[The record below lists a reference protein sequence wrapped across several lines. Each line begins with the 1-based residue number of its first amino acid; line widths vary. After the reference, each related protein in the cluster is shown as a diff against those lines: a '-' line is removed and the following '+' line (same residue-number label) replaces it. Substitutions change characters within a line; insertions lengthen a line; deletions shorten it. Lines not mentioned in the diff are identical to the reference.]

1 MEPQRRIELPP
12 HGFDDDESAR
22 QSTRRGVGEIL
33 RQKRESYGQDL
44 PTAAAQLHI
53 RLPYL
58 RAVEDGR
65 FRDLPGMAYAA
76 GFIRSYGE
84 YLGLDGEEL
93 VRRFREEVT
102 AVDRQVRLSVR
113 TVVSEGR
120 FPGGA
125 VLLLSAVLTMLAYGA
140 WYYLTDR
147 HKSLISPVP
156 EVPAQLRA
164 ILGKEVP
171 TNVATALPAVK
182 PPGSVSKTDHLGM
195 GRPAVAQGA
204 ASSAPAAGTTVASK
218 PPPAEPASGPP
229 TTEPTAGPA
238 LASSSSTS
246 PAVTPGVATAPEPAP
261 PATSVLVD
269 VGDLAPLPTEFTAL
283 LAAAGARGGQPSEPM
298 EELVL
303 ANPGARVRLV
313 AHMDCWIQIADKTGK
328 SYYAAVLRAGQAI
341 EVPNQPGLLLTA
353 GNAGGLDVL
362 VDGEVLPPLG
372 GVGLVRRDLPLDP
385 AGLKSAASIPH

>member
-12 HGFDDDESAR
+12 HDPDDEGAR
-22 QSTRRGVGEIL
+22 QSTRHGVGEIL

-93 VRRFREEVT
+93 VRRFRQEAT
-102 AVDRQVRLSVR
+102 GVDRQVRLSVR

-125 VLLLSAVLTMLAYGA
+125 VLLLSAVLALLAYGA
-140 WYYLTDR
+140 WYYLADR

-171 TNVATALPAVK
+171 TNAATALPAAK
-182 PPGSVSKTDHLGM
+182 PPSSAPKTDHLGL
-195 GRPAVAQGA
+195 GRPAGLPAASPEPSTAQGA
-204 ASSAPAAGTTVASK
+204 MPSQAAAGA
-218 PPPAEPASGPP
+218 PPAEAD
-229 TTEPTAGPA
+229 TAQH
-238 LASSSSTS
+238 
-246 PAVTPGVATAPEPAP
+246 AVGLPVATSSATATARSEAPAPEPAP
-261 PATSVLVD
+261 PPATSVQVD
-269 VGDLAPLPTEFTAL
+269 AADLPPLPAEFAAIV
-283 LAAAGARGGQPSEPM
+283 AAAGARDGQPSAPM
-298 EELVL
+298 AEVVL
-303 ANPGARVRLV
+303 ANPGARIKLV
-313 AHMDCWIQIADKTGK
+313 AHMDSWIQIADKTGK
-328 SYYAAVLRAGQAI
+328 SYYAAVLRPGQAV

-353 GNAGGLDVL
+353 GNAGGFDIL

-385 AGLKSAASIPH
+385 VGLKSTAGLPH